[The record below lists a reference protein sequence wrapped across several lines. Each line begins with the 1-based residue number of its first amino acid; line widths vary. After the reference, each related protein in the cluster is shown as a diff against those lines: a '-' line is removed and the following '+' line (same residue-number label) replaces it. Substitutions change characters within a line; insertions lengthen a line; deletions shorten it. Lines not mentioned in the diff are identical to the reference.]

1 VVVRFSRTRKRYER
15 QGLLVE
21 NAALEQAE
29 QQCLS
34 DEVARARRRERD
46 RERRADADAQFH
58 ARLAA
63 EIRRL
68 FPGCPAERA
77 VAIARHTAT
86 RGSGR
91 VGRTAAGRALDTDV
105 VTNAVIASIRH
116 DDTRYDALLMTG
128 IPRPEARQQVR
139 PDIEHILDT
148 WRGTG
153 TRT

>member
-1 VVVRFSRTRKRYER
+1 M
-15 QGLLVE
+15 
-21 NAALEQAE
+21 
-29 QQCLS
+29 QQCRS
-34 DEVARARRRERD
+34 DEAARARRRERD
-46 RERRADADAQFH
+46 RERRADAHVKFQ

-77 VAIARHTAT
+77 AAIARHTAT

-91 VGRTAAGRALDTDV
+91 VGRTAAGRALDTDA
-105 VTNAVIASIRH
+105 VTNAVIASVRH
-116 DDTRYDALLMTG
+116 DDTRYDTLLMSG
-128 IPRPEARQQVR
+128 VLRADARQQVR
-139 PDIEHILDT
+139 RDIDHVLDT